1 MTTEKIKKLN
11 VSPSLLSFFL
21 LPVLFFEKKWFVGF
35 ILQFIDKK
43 ALSDFDLCKTIY

>member
-1 MTTEKIKKLN
+1 MFPL
-11 VSPSLLSFFL
+11 PSSLSSSSL
-21 LPVLFFEKKWFVGF
+21 YYFFEKKWFVGF